1 MKKQII
7 KQLNQKFPA
16 FNFDVSVGNKQVIVS
31 IVKGIAD
38 FSEVENLLALPVGSE
53 SEEDI
58 KPADRNVFWKKVK
71 GQGFFLRKF
80 PEEVGISLSDIE
92 DAVKLIVKKNV
103 KVLIKLGSISGN
115 KSYVQI
121 DIDSKICWINRD
133 YDYVS
138 DAKESDDK
146 EVSNRMVS
154 EIKYY
159 GNNANRRAL
168 ASLFKNS

>member
-16 FNFDVSVGNKQVIVS
+16 FNFDVSVGNKQIIVS

-38 FSEVENLLALPVGSE
+38 FSEVEKLLALPVGPE

-71 GQGFFLRKF
+71 SQGFFLRKF
-80 PEEVGISLSDIE
+80 PESVGMSLSDIE

-138 DAKESDDK
+138 DAKKSDDK
-146 EVSNRMVS
+146 EVSDRMVS
-154 EIKYY
+154 RIKFY
-159 GNNANRRAL
+159 GNNANKRAL

>member
-1 MKKQII
+1 MKKQIV

-16 FNFDVSVGNKQVIVS
+16 FNFDISLGDKQVIVS

-38 FSEVENLLALPVGSE
+38 FSEVGKLLALPDNSN
-53 SEEDI
+53 EDV
-58 KPADRNVFWKKVK
+58 KPAERNVFWKKVK
-71 GQGFFLRKF
+71 NQGFFLKKF
-80 PEEVGISLSDIE
+80 PEEVGVSISDIE
-92 DAVKLIVKKNV
+92 DAVKLLVKKNV

-138 DAKESDDK
+138 DAKKSDDK
-146 EVSNRMVS
+146 DVFNRMVS
-154 EIKYY
+154 RIKYY
-159 GNNANRRAL
+159 GNNANKRAI
-168 ASLFKNS
+168 KNLSRDY